1 MKMISSCEVVER
13 DGLGIGIVRF
23 SETMEV
29 LSSAILNGGFSE
41 ADALF
46 IMQVPHDYDHDDPV
60 AHAASVRDSLGLPE
74 NSVGM
79 MTAAEVGYVFNRQD
93 AEYEGFSVSAICTA
107 GLSNH
112 VVAGDV
118 LKDWSSRHL
127 VSLARAAK
135 MMAGT
140 INVAIVTED
149 PLTEA
154 GKINMFM
161 PLVEGKSAA
170 MGDKGFK
177 ETGTTSDAM
186 AIFSPKSGERIGYT
200 GTGSYIGIAAARA
213 ARAAVGYALTA
224 RGEHPVPEEPMAL
237 LGRLGY
243 DEEALWTLSE
253 TSMSKEE
260 FARSLAEYLRGD
272 DMKTFLDLAV
282 FVSDRVDSLAEDGNV
297 TVLPMMY
304 EACRSYLG
312 ITPDLSKGMV
322 EGIVSAIAED
332 AGRKPRWRRTAPAG
346 CPP

>member
-1 MKMISSCEVVER
+1 
-13 DGLGIGIVRF
+13 
-23 SETMEV
+23 
-29 LSSAILNGGFSE
+29 
-41 ADALF
+41 
-46 IMQVPHDYDHDDPV
+46 
-60 AHAASVRDSLGLPE
+60 
-74 NSVGM
+74 
-79 MTAAEVGYVFNRQD
+79 
-93 AEYEGFSVSAICTA
+93 
-107 GLSNH
+107 
-112 VVAGDV
+112 
-118 LKDWSSRHL
+118 
-127 VSLARAAK
+127 
-135 MMAGT
+135 
-140 INVAIVTED
+140 
-149 PLTEA
+149 
-154 GKINMFM
+154 
-161 PLVEGKSAA
+161 
-170 MGDKGFK
+170 
-177 ETGTTSDAM
+177 
-186 AIFSPKSGERIGYT
+186 
-200 GTGSYIGIAAARA
+200 
-213 ARAAVGYALTA
+213 
-224 RGEHPVPEEPMAL
+224 MAL